1 MRARDPRR
9 QAGGLTATSLG
20 SSGARSRHRYN
31 LRPRMSESI
40 HMLQRAYTRIRSRL
54 CRQTARSGG
63 CVPGAAADVVPTHTA
78 VANLRGTSVYSVAT
92 PYNTL
97 IVPAAH
103 TALCA
108 RGVRSRRAITRPHIG
123 RGRVSPVMAPG
134 PRPRSRTYTASA
146 EYTGPS
152 NVARLTRQGT
162 KPTHHPYWIGVYAVG
177 VFRTFCGLRSSTGR
191 LVCSA
196 CESR

>member
-1 MRARDPRR
+1 MTQVQFTPAHVGEHPHVAAGVYTDSVPALPPDSAVWRMRTRGRR
-9 QAGGLTATSLG
+9 G
-20 SSGARSRHRYN
+20 RSTD
-31 LRPRMSESI
+31 
-40 HMLQRAYTRIRSRL
+40 A
-54 CRQTARSGG
+54 
-63 CVPGAAADVVPTHTA
+63 HTA

-134 PRPRSRTYTASA
+134 PRPRSRTYTATA

-177 VFRTFCGLRSSTGR
+177 VFRTFGGLRPSTGR